1 MSSKNSQS
9 NSSAEESI
17 NEYPIHSC
25 NHLISTSLKD
35 LSEEYENLSPKQVDS
50 NDLNKK
56 IAKIDGLV
64 KSKNS
69 CATD

>member
-1 MSSKNSQS
+1 MSSKYSQS
-9 NSSAEESI
+9 NPSAEGSI

-35 LSEEYENLSPKQVDS
+35 LSEKYQNLRSKQVDS

-56 IAKIDGLV
+56 KLDKIV
-64 KSKNS
+64 QENNQV
-69 CATD
+69 